1 MLTYV
6 VQQHDINRLVTVK
19 NKGDVLAA
27 AKEAFSLSGS
37 YCLELYHKES
47 ELYVRIDNPVDDL
60 PCGGRIRLVPV
71 QVSSPPVSFI
81 QRCLSTADTIPVL
94 TMTASP
100 GALGT
105 PSCSKDSA
113 VIDDLLVPCSSSVSS
128 AVGETAQDPLALTDG
143 GTSDNESSKDAGTS
157 ASRQVFVLDTKA
169 LPPSVRETM
178 ENGGDHSKG
187 ERRDIMAAVYEQ
199 YTKTCRSRYLNN
211 VDAIAADVAEQ
222 FPGFGKGLR
231 LSDRLKLVKESLIN
245 KFKNKRKACDDLEV
259 QQRKK
264 TPKKLPNFLPDISRV
279 DGMKVHECVLDMKKG
294 TLNES
299 QVQEAMKITLPDR
312 RRMLAGVKR
321 ARKSIAGVKAK
332 YPLLF
337 NENEIWEEYAR
348 LKSDARGGKAVQA
361 DALRELKKVL
371 RNVPGHDAEGL
382 VASLKELETVF
393 VEEEGHHTYPV
404 IVRRGGSAALFVEG
418 VHCAALSGS
427 EELQLLTWAVSFSV
441 FCQPLYYLG
450 IKNTAT
456 FLAVYVV
463 HSDVKKDVPTAL
475 QAVLTKLLPAGELQ
489 H

>member
-299 QVQEAMKITLPDR
+299 Q
-312 RRMLAGVKR
+312 
-321 ARKSIAGVKAK
+321 
-332 YPLLF
+332 
-337 NENEIWEEYAR
+337 IWEEYAR

-371 RNVPGHDAEGL
+371 RNVPGKG
-382 VASLKELETVF
+382 
-393 VEEEGHHTYPV
+393 
-404 IVRRGGSAALFVEG
+404 
-418 VHCAALSGS
+418 
-427 EELQLLTWAVSFSV
+427 Q
-441 FCQPLYYLG
+441 
-450 IKNTAT
+450 
-456 FLAVYVV
+456 
-463 HSDVKKDVPTAL
+463 
-475 QAVLTKLLPAGELQ
+475 
-489 H
+489 

>member
-299 QVQEAMKITLPDR
+299 Q
-312 RRMLAGVKR
+312 
-321 ARKSIAGVKAK
+321 
-332 YPLLF
+332 
-337 NENEIWEEYAR
+337 IWEEYAR

-463 HSDVKKDVPTAL
+463 HSDVKKDVPKAL